1 MAVIRAITLALA
13 LLALV
18 AAIAISACGDSSTV
32 DPSPTSQ
39 APVSASDSAAS
50 PAPPSTAVTVPTEAD
65 ASPTSVPPPSPTAY
79 ARFPI
84 QRPSG
89 FGLRSADPTPI
100 PDPTPTSQPT
110 MVPTPTVTATPTP
123 IATRTPT
130 PTLSPDDPDA
140 MLNIITLLPK
150 DGIPAILE
158 PTFIDAEEAWEQ
170 YESDELVL
178 GVSINGEHKAYSVP
192 YLSNREIVNDELGGV
207 AIAATW

>member
-1 MAVIRAITLALA
+1 
-13 LLALV
+13 
-18 AAIAISACGDSSTV
+18 
-32 DPSPTSQ
+32 
-39 APVSASDSAAS
+39 
-50 PAPPSTAVTVPTEAD
+50 
-65 ASPTSVPPPSPTAY
+65 
-79 ARFPI
+79 
-84 QRPSG
+84 
-89 FGLRSADPTPI
+89 
-100 PDPTPTSQPT
+100 

-123 IATRTPT
+123 ITTRTPT

-140 MLNIITLLPK
+140 MLNIITLIPK
-150 DGIPAILE
+150 DAIPAILE